1 MRLLPNFTLRSPV
14 AARFLPSDR
23 FFLRFVPLA
32 PDLPA
37 LDQAG
42 LALEGLAPFPP
53 AQLYW
58 GCCIAPDRASALV
71 YAAHRRRFAAEET
84 AGWERADL
92 AVPDLLPLLGA
103 APAEPALRIV
113 TGPAHLAGA
122 AWAAGRSAWPAA
134 VHARA
139 YAAPPTEPERRQFA
153 AELAARAGLADAP
166 ATWLEGAPGAR
177 REGDT
182 LVFEQIDPAGTVL
195 AATTTRQQDQDA
207 LDVRDRAFLERR
219 RTERRRGELLWK
231 VLRTGAQAAAL
242 ALVFE
247 LGSLTLFLL
256 ERAQQARLTAQASAV
271 EKIETAHGLAS
282 RIDELTH
289 RRLRFFEML
298 AAINEPR
305 PPSIQFTRTGTN
317 GRNAL
322 EIEAQT
328 GTADDVGAY
337 ETALRNLPALERVEI
352 RDLRARDGVTTFG
365 LSLAFKPDAAA
376 GNGGAP

>member
-1 MRLLPNFTLRSPV
+1 MRLLPKFTLRSSV
-14 AARFLPSDR
+14 AARFVASDR
-23 FFLRFVPLA
+23 FFMRFVPLA

-58 GCCIAPDRASALV
+58 GCCVAPDRASALV
-71 YAAHRRRFAAEET
+71 YAAHRRRFTAEET
-84 AGWERADL
+84 ADWELADL

-103 APAEPALRIV
+103 APAGPALIIV
-113 TGPAHLAGA
+113 AGQTHLAGA
-122 AWAAGRSAWPAA
+122 AWTAGRKDWPAA
-134 VHARA
+134 VHARG
-139 YAAPPTEPERRQFA
+139 YADAPNEQERRQFA
-153 AELAARAGLADAP
+153 AELAARAGLANVP
-166 ATWLEGAPGAR
+166 VTWLEGRPQAR
-177 REGDT
+177 REGDK
-182 LVFEQIDPAGTVL
+182 LIFEQVDGAGVIH
-195 AATTTRQQDQDA
+195 AATTTRQPEQDA

-219 RTERRRGELLWK
+219 RTERRRGEFLWK
-231 VLRTGAQAAAL
+231 VLRTGMQAAAL

-247 LGSLTLFLL
+247 LGSLTRLL
-256 ERAQQARLTAQASAV
+256 LDRAQQARLTAQASVV

-298 AAINEPR
+298 AAVNEPR
-305 PPSIQFTRTGTN
+305 PASIQFTRTGTS
-317 GRNAL
+317 GRNGL

-328 GTADDVGAY
+328 GSADDVGAY
-337 ETALRNLPALERVEI
+337 EAALRNLATLEKVEI

-365 LSLAFKPDAAA
+365 LSLAFKPDVAA

>member
-1 MRLLPNFTLRSPV
+1 MRLLPNFTLRSSV
-14 AARFLPSDR
+14 AARFVGSDR
-23 FFLRFVPLA
+23 FFLRFVPLV

-53 AQLYW
+53 GQLYW
-58 GCCIAPDRASALV
+58 GCCVAPDRASALV

-84 AGWERADL
+84 ADWERTDL
-92 AVPDLLPLLGA
+92 VVPDLLPLLGA
-103 APAEPALRIV
+103 AP
-113 TGPAHLAGA
+113 TGPVLMILTGPTHLAGA
-122 AWAAGRSAWPAA
+122 AWTAGRGDWPAA

-139 YAAPPTEPERRQFA
+139 YAAAPTEPERRQFA
-153 AELAARAGLADAP
+153 AELAARAGLGEAP
-166 ATWLEGAPGAR
+166 VKWLEGRPQAR
-177 REGDT
+177 REGDK
-182 LVFEQIDPAGTVL
+182 LIFEQVAAAGIVL
-195 AATTTRQQDQDA
+195 AATATRQPEQDA

-219 RTERRRGELLWK
+219 RAERRRGEFLWRI
-231 VLRTGAQAAAL
+231 LRTGAQAAAL
-242 ALVFE
+242 ALVLE
-247 LGSLTLFLL
+247 LGSLALFLVD
-256 ERAQQARLTAQASAV
+256 RAQQTRVTAQTPVV

-298 AAINEPR
+298 AAINESR

-337 ETALRNLPALERVEI
+337 EAALRSLPVLEKVEI

>member
-1 MRLLPNFTLRSPV
+1 MRLLPNLTLRSSLT
-14 AARFLPSDR
+14 ARFVPSDR

-42 LALEGLAPFPP
+42 LTLEGLAPFPP

-58 GCCIAPDRASALV
+58 GCCVAPDRASALV
-71 YAAHRRRFAAEET
+71 YAAHRRRFTAEET
-84 AGWERADL
+84 ADWERADL

-103 APAEPALRIV
+103 APKGPALLIHADETRL
-113 TGPAHLAGA
+113 TGA
-122 AWAAGRSAWPAA
+122 AWPAGGAWPVA

-139 YAAPPTEPERRQFA
+139 YTAAPTEQDRRQFA
-153 AELAARAGLADAP
+153 AELAARAGLAEAP
-166 ATWLEGAPGAR
+166 ATFLDGRLQAR

-182 LVFEQIDPAGTVL
+182 LILELAGPAGAVL
-195 AATTTRQQDQDA
+195 AATSAAVGEQDT
-207 LDVRDRAFLERR
+207 LDMRDRAFLDRR
-219 RTERRRGELLWK
+219 RRARRQGEFIWK
-231 VLRTGAQAAAL
+231 VLRAGSLAALL

-247 LGSLTLFLL
+247 LGSAGFALAA
-256 ERAQQARLTAQASAV
+256 RAAQSRIAAQAPFV
-271 EKIETAHGLAS
+271 EKLETAHGLAT
-282 RIDELTH
+282 RVDELTH
-289 RRLRFFEML
+289 KRLRFFEML

-305 PPSIQFTRTGTN
+305 PRSITFTRTGTS
-317 GRNAL
+317 GRNGL

-328 GTADDVGAY
+328 DSADDVGTY
-337 ETALRNLPALERVEI
+337 ETALRNLAVLEKVEI

-365 LSLAFKPDAAA
+365 LTVAFKADAAP

>member
-1 MRLLPNFTLRSPV
+1 MRLLPNFTSRSPL
-14 AARFLPSDR
+14 AARFVATDR
-23 FFLRFVPLA
+23 FFLRIVPLA
-32 PDLPA
+32 PDLSA

-58 GCCIAPDRASALV
+58 GCCVAPDRASALV
-71 YAAHRRRFAAEET
+71 YAAHRRRFTAEET
-84 AGWERADL
+84 ADWERADL

-103 APAEPALRIV
+103 APAGPTLIIV
-113 TGPAHLAGA
+113 TGPTHLTGA
-122 AWAAGRSAWPAA
+122 AWAAGRNAWPAA

-139 YAAPPTEPERRQFA
+139 CAAAPTEPERRQFA
-153 AELAARAGLADAP
+153 ADLAARAGLADAP
-166 ATWLEGAPGAR
+166 VTWLEGRPQAR
-177 REGDT
+177 REGEK
-182 LVFEQIDPAGTVL
+182 LIFEQVDPAGAIL
-195 AATTTRQQDQDA
+195 AATATGQQEQDA
-207 LDVRDRAFLERR
+207 LDVRDRTFLQRR
-219 RTERRRGELLWK
+219 RAERRRGEFIWK

-247 LGSLTLFLL
+247 LGSLTLLL
-256 ERAQQARLTAQASAV
+256 LDRAQQTRLAAQAPVV

-305 PPSIQFTRTGTN
+305 PASIQFTRTGTS
-317 GRNAL
+317 GRNGL

-328 GTADDVGAY
+328 GSADDVGAY
-337 ETALRNLPALERVEI
+337 EAALRNLPALEKVEI

>member
-1 MRLLPNFTLRSPV
+1 MRLLPNFNLRSPL
-14 AARFLPSDR
+14 AARFVASDR

-58 GCCIAPDRASALV
+58 GCCVAPDRASALV
-71 YAAHRRRFAAEET
+71 YAAHRRRFTAEET
-84 AGWERADL
+84 ADWERADL

-103 APAEPALRIV
+103 APAGPALIIV

-122 AWAAGRSAWPAA
+122 AWTAGRKEWPAA

-139 YAAPPTEPERRQFA
+139 FAAAPTEQDRRQFA
-153 AELAARAGLADAP
+153 AELAARAGIADAP
-166 ATWLEGAPGAR
+166 VTWLEGAPRAR
-177 REGDT
+177 REGDK
-182 LVFEQIDPAGTVL
+182 LIFEQVDPAGTIL
-195 AATTTRQQDQDA
+195 AATATGHQEQDV
-207 LDVRDRAFLERR
+207 LDVRDRAFLQRR
-219 RTERRRGELLWK
+219 RAERRRGEFIWK
-231 VLRTGAQAAAL
+231 VLRTGVQAAVL

-247 LGSLTLFLL
+247 LGSLTLLL
-256 ERAQQARLTAQASAV
+256 LDRAQQTRLAAQGPVV

-298 AAINEPR
+298 AMVNEPR
-305 PPSIQFTRTGTN
+305 PASIQFTRTGTN

-328 GTADDVGAY
+328 GSADDVGVY
-337 ETALRNLPALERVEI
+337 EAALRNHPALEKVEI

-365 LSLAFKPDAAA
+365 LSLAFKPDAMA

>member
-1 MRLLPNFTLRSPV
+1 MRLLPNFTSRSPL
-14 AARFLPSDR
+14 AARFVATDR
-23 FFLRFVPLA
+23 FFLRIVPLA

-58 GCCIAPDRASALV
+58 GCCVAPDRASALV
-71 YAAHRRRFAAEET
+71 YAAHRRRFTAEET
-84 AGWERADL
+84 ADWERADL

-103 APAEPALRIV
+103 APAGPALIIV
-113 TGPAHLAGA
+113 TGPTHLAGA
-122 AWAAGRSAWPAA
+122 AWTAGHRDWPDAA
-134 VHARA
+134 HARA
-139 YAAPPTEPERRQFA
+139 YAAAPTEQDRRQFA
-153 AELAARAGLADAP
+153 AELAARAGLSNVP
-166 ATWLEGAPGAR
+166 VTWLEGTPRAR
-177 REGDT
+177 REGDR
-182 LVFEQIDPAGTVL
+182 LIFEQVDPAGAIL
-195 AATTTRQQDQDA
+195 AATTTGRQEQDA

-219 RTERRRGELLWK
+219 RAERRRGEFIWK
-231 VLRTGAQAAAL
+231 VLRTGVQAAAL

-247 LGSLTLFLL
+247 LGSLTLLLL
-256 ERAQQARLTAQASAV
+256 ERSQQARLAAQAPVV

-298 AAINEPR
+298 ATINEAR
-305 PPSIQFTRTGTN
+305 PASIQFTRTGSN

-328 GTADDVGAY
+328 GSADDVGVY
-337 ETALRNLPALERVEI
+337 EAALRNLPALEKVEI

-365 LSLAFKPDAAA
+365 LTLAFKPDATA
-376 GNGGAP
+376 GHGGAP

>member
-14 AARFLPSDR
+14 AARFVASDR

-58 GCCIAPDRASALV
+58 GCCVAPDRASALV
-71 YAAHRRRFAAEET
+71 YAAHRRRFTAEET
-84 AGWERADL
+84 ADWERADL

-103 APAEPALRIV
+103 APAGPALMIV

-122 AWAAGRSAWPAA
+122 AWAAGGSAWPAA
-134 VHARA
+134 VLARA
-139 YAAPPTEPERRQFA
+139 CATSPTEQERRQFA
-153 AELAARAGLADAP
+153 AELAARAGMADVP
-166 ATWLEGAPGAR
+166 VTWLAGRPRAR
-177 REGDT
+177 REGDR
-182 LVFEQIDPAGTVL
+182 LIFEQVDVADAILAG
-195 AATTTRQQDQDA
+195 TTTRQQEQDA

-219 RTERRRGELLWK
+219 RTERRRGEFLWK
-231 VLRTGAQAAAL
+231 VLRTGAQAVAL

-247 LGSLTLFLL
+247 LGSLTLLL
-256 ERAQQARLTAQASAV
+256 LDRAQQTRLVAQTSV
-271 EKIETAHGLAS
+271 VQKIETAHGLAS

-298 AAINEPR
+298 ATVNEPR

-328 GTADDVGAY
+328 GSADDVGAY
-337 ETALRNLPALERVEI
+337 EAALRNLPALEKVQV

>member
-1 MRLLPNFTLRSPV
+1 MRLLPNFTLRSSV
-14 AARFLPSDR
+14 AARFVASDR
-23 FFLRFVPLA
+23 FFMRFVPLA

-58 GCCIAPDRASALV
+58 GCWVAPDRASALV

-84 AGWERADL
+84 ADWERADL
-92 AVPDLLPLLGA
+92 VVPDLLPLLGA
-103 APAEPALRIV
+103 APAGPALLIMA
-113 TGPAHLAGA
+113 GPTHLAGA
-122 AWAAGRSAWPAA
+122 AWTAGRSDWPTA
-134 VHARA
+134 VHARGFA
-139 YAAPPTEPERRQFA
+139 EVPTEQERRQFA
-153 AELAARAGLADAP
+153 AELAARAGLADVP
-166 ATWLEGAPGAR
+166 VKWLEGRPQAR
-177 REGDT
+177 REGDK
-182 LVFEQIDPAGTVL
+182 LIFEQVDAAGVIL
-195 AATTTRQQDQDA
+195 AATTTRQPEQDA

-219 RTERRRGELLWK
+219 RIERRRGEFIWK

-247 LGSLTLFLL
+247 LGSLTLMLL
-256 ERAQQARLTAQASAV
+256 DRAQQTRLAAQAPMV

-298 AAINEPR
+298 AAVNEPR
-305 PPSIQFTRTGTN
+305 PASIQFTRTGTS
-317 GRNAL
+317 GRNGL

-328 GTADDVGAY
+328 GSADDVGAY
-337 ETALRNLPALERVEI
+337 EAALRSLPVLDKVEI

-365 LSLAFKPDAAA
+365 LSLAFKPDATA